1 MGTRKGEIIVK
12 TSFDNLHFP
21 TRRKKYNFIE
31 CDTTCIY
38 NGITEWVILKH
49 FKDEKRL
56 WVKAKR
62 AILCL

>member
-1 MGTRKGEIIVK
+1 MK

-21 TRRKKYNFIE
+21 TRRQNDDFIN
-31 CDTTCIY
+31 CITTWIH
-38 NGITEWVILKH
+38 NGITEGVILKD

>member
-1 MGTRKGEIIVK
+1 MDTRKGEIIVK
-12 TSFDNLHFP
+12 TSFDVLHFP

-31 CDTTCIY
+31 CDTTWIH